1 MVGLESA
8 LSVVQQSV
16 VDTGALS
23 WADVAR
29 VLSRDPCR
37 DRPAGRLRRSV
48 RGRFSRAPHAR
59 RPATV
64 RASSASSACTGKSL
78 NSPYLGRELPGRV
91 VATIHG
97 GIPTV
102 LDGVLRDAG
111 GGGPWIGSCIG
122 VAILAVVA
130 ARLPAAGPQLARTA
144 RSAGRHRRARAP
156 SRRLRYPTFTDDL
169 LYVATTRADAPLD
182 RVTIAGLGFRA
193 RAVVT
198 TAPSGIVLDL
208 AGRGPVFISKAAIRG
223 VGRATWTIDR
233 VVDADG
239 LIFVRWV
246 LGTTEL
252 DSYLRS
258 TDPDRLVTALT
269 ALAPAPSD
277 TEAIS

>member
-1 MVGLESA
+1 VDRILPA
-8 LSVVQQSV
+8 LAIVAVVAV
-16 VDTGALS
+16 VFILMALS
-23 WADVAR
+23 WR
-29 VLSRDPCR
+29 
-37 DRPAGRLRRSV
+37 
-48 RGRFSRAPHAR
+48 AR
-59 RPATV
+59 RRQQAGIGEL
-64 RASSASSACTGKSL
+64 AS
-78 NSPYLGRELPGRV
+78 P
-91 VATIHG
+91 
-97 GIPTV
+97 
-102 LDGVLRDAG
+102 
-111 GGGPWIGSCIG
+111 
-122 VAILAVVA
+122 
-130 ARLPAAGPQLARTA
+130 
-144 RSAGRHRRARAP
+144 P
-156 SRRLRYPTFTDDL
+156 SDFGDPTFTDDL

-198 TAPSGIVLDL
+198 AAPSGIVLDL

-269 ALAPAPSD
+269 ALAPTPSD
-277 TEAIS
+277 TEAIP

>member
-1 MVGLESA
+1 VDRLPIAIAIIVVVGIVFWLLA
-8 LSVVQQSV
+8 R
-16 VDTGALS
+16 S
-23 WADVAR
+23 WR
-29 VLSRDPCR
+29 VRR
-37 DRPAGRLRRSV
+37 RRQAGI
-48 RGRFSRAPHAR
+48 GE
-59 RPATV
+59 PAT
-64 RASSASSACTGKSL
+64 
-78 NSPYLGRELPGRV
+78 P
-91 VATIHG
+91 
-97 GIPTV
+97 
-102 LDGVLRDAG
+102 
-111 GGGPWIGSCIG
+111 
-122 VAILAVVA
+122 
-130 ARLPAAGPQLARTA
+130 PADFGD
-144 RSAGRHRRARAP
+144 
-156 SRRLRYPTFTDDL
+156 PTFTDDL

-208 AGRGPVFISKAAIRG
+208 AGRGPVFIPKAAIRG

-269 ALAPAPSD
+269 ALAP
-277 TEAIS
+277 EAIS

>member
-1 MVGLESA
+1 VDRILPAIVIVAVVA
-8 LSVVQQSV
+8 LVF
-16 VDTGALS
+16 TLMALS
-23 WADVAR
+23 WR
-29 VLSRDPCR
+29 
-37 DRPAGRLRRSV
+37 
-48 RGRFSRAPHAR
+48 AR
-59 RPATV
+59 RRRQA
-64 RASSASSACTGKSL
+64 A
-78 NSPYLGRELPGRV
+78 
-91 VATIHG
+91 
-97 GIPTV
+97 
-102 LDGVLRDAG
+102 
-111 GGGPWIGSCIG
+111 IGE
-122 VAILAVVA
+122 
-130 ARLPAAGPQLARTA
+130 PAAPPADFGD
-144 RSAGRHRRARAP
+144 
-156 SRRLRYPTFTDDL
+156 PTFTDDL

-208 AGRGPVFISKAAIRG
+208 AGRGPVFIPKAAIRG

-269 ALAPAPSD
+269 ALAPE
-277 TEAIS
+277 TTT